1 MNFCHLQITLFGG
14 IPEEN
19 LFRPH
24 FGVTPNLPSRSLT
37 PAASELNHC
46 VESIL
51 TNERNTWNPPHW
63 NALVT
68 QRRVWWKGH
77 LLYGWISRIAILI
90 GHPRVLAWKVPPLCL
105 KSNCR
110 QIDSLFRGCISVTW
124 HLSFI
129 FLDPMFQFK
138 EKIFPWFPFLVIFI
152 RSISRVAMAYSC
164 SWIFL
169 MA

>member
-1 MNFCHLQITLFGG
+1 MKPALKSSGIGKMNFCHLQITLFGG

-19 LFRPH
+19 LFCPH
-24 FGVTPNLPSRSLT
+24 FGVTPNLQSRSLT

-51 TNERNTWNPPHW
+51 TNERNTWNSHHW

-68 QRRVWWKGH
+68 QRRAWWKGH
-77 LLYGWISRIAILI
+77 LLYGWISRTAILK

-110 QIDSLFRGCISVTW
+110 QIDSLFRGYILS
-124 HLSFI
+124 HEIYPLSFWI
-129 FLDPMFQFK
+129 LCFNLRR
-138 EKIFPWFPFLVIFI
+138 KIFPSSL
-152 RSISRVAMAYSC
+152 
-164 SWIFL
+164 SW
-169 MA
+169 